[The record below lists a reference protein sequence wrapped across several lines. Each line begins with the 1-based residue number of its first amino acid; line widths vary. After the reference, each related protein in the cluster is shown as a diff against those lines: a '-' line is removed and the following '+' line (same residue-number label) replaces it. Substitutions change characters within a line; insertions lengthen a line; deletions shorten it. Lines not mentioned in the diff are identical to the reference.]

1 MTSSFKLACIIPPEP
16 IHSNFF
22 KIRTNNTT
30 TQVVS
35 FTAKTLKLEEYRTK
49 GLFYKQ
55 QTLLYMIINN
65 IPMNYARLNCN
76 NLNLNSLSWNYRG
89 CWHQTSPQL
98 KNSLSLGIV
107 DVGNNYISFPHR
119 LSLVRRFRACC
130 NP

>member
-35 FTAKTLKLEEYRTK
+35 FTAKTLKLEKYRTK

-55 QTLLYMIINN
+55 QTFYIPGIRVQVGERTEDFQQIIDFQSFEN
-65 IPMNYARLNCN
+65 P
-76 NLNLNSLSWNYRG
+76 NLVNSYVVTPITECIDIIQDSGHGGR
-89 CWHQTSPQL
+89 HQL
-98 KNSLSLGIV
+98 KNV
-107 DVGNNYISFPHR
+107 
-119 LSLVRRFRACC
+119 
-130 NP
+130 